1 MISDTIQS
9 WLEVH
14 LHLPFKRNGAMTL
27 GTSPVRACHRRY
39 VWKHHEVQPK
49 QSHSQ
54 RCQAGKRSL
63 TYTFQGSKRSK
74 KQ

>member
-14 LHLPFKRNGAMTL
+14 LHLPFKRNGARTL
-27 GTSPVRACHRRY
+27 ELTVRVCHRRY
-39 VWKHHEVQPK
+39 VCFHEVQPK

-63 TYTFQGSKRSK
+63 TYTFQGIV
-74 KQ
+74 QQEAVI